1 MQDPAIFYIWHYQ
14 MPISILH
21 CWSTG
26 KPYQI
31 FEGYHRLIQ
40 PSLHN
45 ALNAKSDLDAINNI
59 KFH

>member
-1 MQDPAIFYIWHYQ
+1 

-45 ALNAKSDLDAINNI
+45 ALNAKTDLERNNKYKI
-59 KFH
+59 SLVVDSLFIYNI